1 MAKSN
6 DIIKVKTE
14 YCQHGKH
21 MRKEGMTERLLFL
34 EHFRDVAKMGS
45 EFNLKPKK
53 QADIIEV

>member
-1 MAKSN
+1 MVKSN

-14 YCQHGKH
+14 YCQRGKH
-21 MRKEGMTERLLFL
+21 TKKEGMTEHLLFL

-53 QADIIEV
+53 QADIIEA